1 MVWGVGVL
9 SLQEHPPL
17 GSPSHLALGG
27 GHRATWGRGRPLEN
41 RLRCPSLAQPR
52 L

>member
-17 GSPSHLALGG
+17 SSPSHLALGR